1 VRRVLGV
8 DSVVA
13 SRWTIEQA
21 RGVLVATCGVDANTA
36 LELLVQVVEERNI
49 KVRELAASASTGA

>member
-1 VRRVLGV
+1 V

-21 RGVLVATCGVDANTA
+21 RGVLVACGVDANTA
-36 LELLVQVVEERNI
+36 FAFLVQVVQERNI